1 MKMMYYM
8 EELIPPFPVKL
19 FLKEHTILAQ
29 YLALVV
35 FP

>member
-1 MKMMYYM
+1 M

-19 FLKEHTILAQ
+19 ILKEHTIVPQ